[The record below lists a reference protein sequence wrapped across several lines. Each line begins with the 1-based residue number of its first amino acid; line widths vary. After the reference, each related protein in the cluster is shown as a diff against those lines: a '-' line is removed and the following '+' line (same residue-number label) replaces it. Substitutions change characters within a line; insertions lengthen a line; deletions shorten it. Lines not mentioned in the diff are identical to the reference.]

1 MKYSTTLL
9 VAAVLAGISWCLP
22 SGAAAQGLPP
32 TAARQFAE
40 LAEQNLLGERI
51 TVTSTGGIVLRGTV
65 LDIDVD
71 REILELRTET
81 TDFRLP
87 ATGIRR
93 IERRIRDPLSNGAW
107 IGAACGLGFAL
118 LYGAGASGEGGATAA
133 AIFTVPLGA
142 AVGVG
147 IDFAYHA
154 PETLY
159 SRGPITAH
167 APATA
172 RRALTLRYT
181 W

>member
-1 MKYSTTLL
+1 MPLL
-9 VAAVLAGISWCLP
+9 VVAVLAAISSSVP
-22 SGAAAQGLPP
+22 AGAHAQGLPP

-40 LAEQNLLGERI
+40 LARQNLFGQQVK
-51 TVTSTGGIVLRGTV
+51 VTSTGGVVLRGTI
-65 LDIDVD
+65 LDVDGD
-71 REILELRTET
+71 REILELRTDT

-93 IERRIRDPLSNGAW
+93 IERRVRDPLGNGAW

-118 LYGAGASGEGGATAA
+118 VYGAGASGAGGATAA

-142 AVGVG
+142 AIGVG
-147 IDFAYHA
+147 IDFAYNA

-159 SRGPITAH
+159 SH
-167 APATA
+167 APLSAQPPA
-172 RRALTLRYT
+172 AEDRPVLTFRLV